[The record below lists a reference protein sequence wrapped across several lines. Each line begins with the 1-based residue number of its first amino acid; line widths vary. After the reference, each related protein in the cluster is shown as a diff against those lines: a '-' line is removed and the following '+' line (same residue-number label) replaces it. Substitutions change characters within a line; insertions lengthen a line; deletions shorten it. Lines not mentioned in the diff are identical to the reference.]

1 MLSRVWQPSVA
12 AASRCVHSSAPVRL
26 AVSSLSSSVRRMSS
40 EPTKTM
46 AKAEEDKQ
54 YSGVTSAASPAQS
67 STPPASASS
76 NMTPASKS
84 NAGTGSLAGT
94 ATAYP
99 GQVAPPVASSASPS
113 DIALSPTSQPFGLA
127 SGAPEEFVHRKV
139 RILRPANTASQQG
152 FTGIWKI
159 EFECTSKWLNPLM
172 GWTSTKDMAHQLTN
186 ALQFA
191 TKEEAISFA
200 QREGFEYDVEP
211 AHVAKPIKKSYADN
225 YKWYSHTAAH
235 TRSIGT
241 AALTATHAATVDA
254 RAPGTRRGTWDRGP
268 SISRSVTHSP
278 LPVCVLA
285 AVWQEGAASGQEA
298 EGQVHSERADQ
309 RTKAAGEQSMS
320 KCSFGVQL
328 A

>member
-12 AASRCVHSSAPVRL
+12 AANRCVLSSAPVRV
-26 AVSSLSSSVRRMSS
+26 AVSSLSSTARRMSS

-46 AKAEEDKQ
+46 SKAEEDKQ
-54 YSGVTSAASPAQS
+54 YSGVTSAASPAKS

-84 NAGTGSLAGT
+84 NAGTASLAGT

-113 DIALSPTSQPFGLA
+113 DISLSPSSQPFGLA

-159 EFECTSKWLNPLM
+159 EFECTTKWLNPLM

-211 AHVAKPIKKSYADN
+211 AHIAKPIKKSYAEN
-225 YKWYSHTAAH
+225 YKWSHQQRT
-235 TRSIGT
+235 
-241 AALTATHAATVDA
+241 LTHADTASLKAPRALHVDLRALLRRQHMRFCVTEPLNTLAPSLTPTSSLSPSLPLSLSLSLSFSVRA
-254 RAPGTRRGTWDRGP
+254 RCGVAGRGRP
-268 SISRSVTHSP
+268 RMRS
-278 LPVCVLA
+278 
-285 AVWQEGAASGQEA
+285 
-298 EGQVHSERADQ
+298 
-309 RTKAAGEQSMS
+309 
-320 KCSFGVQL
+320 
-328 A
+328 